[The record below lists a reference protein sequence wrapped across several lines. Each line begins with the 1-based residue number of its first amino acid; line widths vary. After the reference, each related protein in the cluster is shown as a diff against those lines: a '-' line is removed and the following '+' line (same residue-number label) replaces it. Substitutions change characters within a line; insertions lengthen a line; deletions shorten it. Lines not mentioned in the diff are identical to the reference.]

1 MLSHTHV
8 GVTDFDRAFYSKIM
22 DALGC
27 PLKFLEPERPWAGWK
42 PPDADRP
49 LLVMGKPENGEP
61 AMPGNGQMVA
71 LLAPSRAAV
80 DHCLR
85 CRNRGGRPIARPTGI
100 AAAISSVVLWRLFS
114 AIRKATRSTS
124 AVTCQSRS
132 ARADGFNL
140 VKRLGLT
147 ADQMPP
153 KQEKHACRFAP
164 NTVIAC

>member
-27 PLKFLEPERPWAGWK
+27 PLKFLEPERRWSGWK

-100 AAAISSVVLWRLFS
+100 AAAISSVVLRRLFS
-114 AIRKATRSTS
+114 AIRKEIRSAS

-153 KQEKHACRFAP
+153 K
-164 NTVIAC
+164 